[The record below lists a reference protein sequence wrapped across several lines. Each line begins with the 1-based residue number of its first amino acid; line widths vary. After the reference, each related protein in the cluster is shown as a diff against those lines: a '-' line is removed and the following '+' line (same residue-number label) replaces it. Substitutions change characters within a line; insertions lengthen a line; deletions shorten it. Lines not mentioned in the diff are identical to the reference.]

1 MKKIS
6 LLIILCFLFQGCISM
21 MVSSNSDT
29 LDRPKVEETI
39 LKDNSCNF
47 EEVLSQKVVKAKHFY
62 SARFVLAGSVS
73 DLGLSAYYFAAFN
86 PKGLVLFATAAY
98 AYLSFGFAAL
108 TIVTIFDESKIAIQ
122 PVGWNQSNG
131 IECKEEYFIL
141 RFEDE
146 EQLKQG
152 EKYFLKAILNYP
164 QNQDISQDQNF
175 LHFQKDFLRNNKMQT
190 YYKDKYFYRYIHYP
204 GGKAKFEE
212 DFGKYLY
219 KP

>member
-1 MKKIS
+1 
-6 LLIILCFLFQGCISM
+6 
-21 MVSSNSDT
+21 
-29 LDRPKVEETI
+29 
-39 LKDNSCNF
+39 
-47 EEVLSQKVVKAKHFY
+47 
-62 SARFVLAGSVS
+62 
-73 DLGLSAYYFAAFN
+73 LSAYYFAAFN

-164 QNQDISQDQNF
+164 QNQDISQDQNATSIT
-175 LHFQKDFLRNNKMQT
+175 LAVRQSLKKTLESICISLRDIDSSRLN
-190 YYKDKYFYRYIHYP
+190 
-204 GGKAKFEE
+204 
-212 DFGKYLY
+212 
-219 KP
+219 